1 MKQQRVK
8 NKHKSDKENL
18 TLVIYHLCSLP
29 RSRFLDVTQR
39 ERCVTSQKKKKR
51 LRGRLPPLLNEKK
64 HHFIILH
71 HIKKRTVLKVR
82 AIQELSFGSR
92 QWCFYLN
99 PNFKV
104 ITTSSVLEF

>member
-39 ERCVTSQKKKKR
+39 ERCVTSQKKKTPARKTTTFAER
-51 LRGRLPPLLNEKK
+51 EKTPLYYLASYQEANCSESKSYPRA
-64 HHFIILH
+64 FIW
-71 HIKKRTVLKVR
+71 KSTVVFL
-82 AIQELSFGSR
+82 
-92 QWCFYLN
+92 
-99 PNFKV
+99 FK
-104 ITTSSVLEF
+104 SKL

>member
-39 ERCVTSQKKKKR
+39 DIKKKKKR